1 MLNNSYQS
9 RARVTGVTLI
19 ELMVALV
26 AGLIVSGA
34 ALALIV
40 AIMKSNAD
48 NIRATRL
55 TQELR
60 TTAEVVARDLRR
72 ARGIDDPIANIGVDS
87 ADMVKACNA
96 ITPASGSTSSC
107 VTFAYD
113 CVSATS
119 GTFRA
124 IALADGKVR
133 IATSDAAV
141 PACPTASTGTQLS
154 SDLLTINAFDVEA
167 LNDAYTIRLEGR
179 FTSDSAPAPLIRKI
193 SQEVRIRS
201 AAVNLRSP
209 QEIPPCNRHAAS
221 PGPFCSLS
229 LSCCCWLASCPC
241 SH

>member
-1 MLNNSYQS
+1 MLNNAYQS
-9 RARVTGVTLI
+9 RARMSGVSLV

-34 ALALIV
+34 ALALII
-40 AIMKSNAD
+40 AIIKSNAD

-60 TTAEVVARDLRR
+60 VTAEVVARDLRR
-72 ARGIDDPIANIGVDS
+72 ARGIEDPIANIGADS
-87 ADMVKACNA
+87 AAMLKACNV
-96 ITPASGSTSSC
+96 ITPVASGVPSSC

-133 IATSDAAV
+133 IATSSTAI

-154 SDLLTINAFDVEA
+154 SDALTINKFDVVKA

-179 FTSDSAPAPLIRKI
+179 FSSDSSSAPLVRKF

-201 AAVNLRSP
+201 AAVN
-209 QEIPPCNRHAAS
+209 
-221 PGPFCSLS
+221 
-229 LSCCCWLASCPC
+229 
-241 SH
+241 

>member
-1 MLNNSYQS
+1 MLNHNYQF
-9 RARVTGVTLI
+9 RARMLGVSLI

-40 AIMKSNAD
+40 AIIKSNAD

-60 TTAEVVARDLRR
+60 TTAEVIARDLRR
-72 ARGIDDPIANIGVDS
+72 ARGIQDPVANIGVGS
-87 ADMVKACNA
+87 AAMLKACNA
-96 ITPASGSTSSC
+96 ITPVSGVTASC

-124 IALADGKVR
+124 IALAGGKVR
-133 IATSDAAV
+133 TATSSTAL

-154 SDLLTINAFDVEA
+154 SDALTITAFDVSA
-167 LNDAYTIRLEGR
+167 LNDAYTIRLSGR
-179 FTSDSAPAPLIRKI
+179 FTNDSSSAPLVRYI

-201 AAVNLRSP
+201 AAVN
-209 QEIPPCNRHAAS
+209 
-221 PGPFCSLS
+221 
-229 LSCCCWLASCPC
+229 
-241 SH
+241 